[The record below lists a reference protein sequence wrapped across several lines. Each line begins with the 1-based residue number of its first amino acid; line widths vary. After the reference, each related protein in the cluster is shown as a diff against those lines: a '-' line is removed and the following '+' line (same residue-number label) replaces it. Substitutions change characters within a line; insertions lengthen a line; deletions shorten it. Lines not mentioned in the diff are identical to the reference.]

1 MMHMSKREG
10 NIVKERKIVNGVECR
25 EGEDRRRGS
34 WHSSC
39 VNWNPKKRLSQNFHQ
54 NTNSGSWRRH
64 KVKVFHEAVE
74 RENPKNN
81 NKAEKKRA
89 WSSLLVCQTYGQ
101 TSTASVT
108 KPTNVVTT
116 NQTRTATA
124 TTIIKQQH
132 NRQLAWQTAERIVTA
147 IVQTENYFPCPCN
160 TPYHVFAYLCMCV
173 DPVLWVCCYL
183 SLSQPPS
190 RKISW
195 MQLVN
200 LFAWDRVYLLASI
213 RVACKVELRVADGDK
228 PNGTGRRS
236 CKLWLEP
243 WDLFWLYWAEA
254 FATIP
259 LLCRPDHRDG
269 KLKINWR

>member
-10 NIVKERKIVNGVECR
+10 NIGIERKIVNGVECR
-25 EGEDRRRGS
+25 PGGERRRGS

-81 NKAEKKRA
+81 NKTEKKRA

-132 NRQLAWQTAERIVTA
+132 NRQLAWQTPERIVTA
-147 IVQTENYFPCPCN
+147 IVQTENYFPCPSN
-160 TPYHVFAYLCMCV
+160 TPNHVFAYLCMCV
-173 DPVLWVCCYL
+173 DPVLL
-183 SLSQPPS
+183 SL
-190 RKISW
+190 
-195 MQLVN
+195 
-200 LFAWDRVYLLASI
+200 LLPKSLSASFPQ
-213 RVACKVELRVADGDK
+213 D
-228 PNGTGRRS
+228 
-236 CKLWLEP
+236 
-243 WDLFWLYWAEA
+243 
-254 FATIP
+254 
-259 LLCRPDHRDG
+259 
-269 KLKINWR
+269 

>member
-1 MMHMSKREG
+1 MKDKYLQQKFRQPTDSCLWCTWQSERETSGKKEKLLTGLSAGKRE
-10 NIVKERKIVNGVECR
+10 R
-25 EGEDRRRGS
+25 EGEGAR

-39 VNWNPKKRLSQNFHQ
+39 VNWNPKKRLSHNFHQ

-64 KVKVFHEAVE
+64 KVKVFHDAVE

-81 NKAEKKRA
+81 NRKKKRKELNRPSV
-89 WSSLLVCQTYGQ
+89 WSSLLFCQTYGQ

-147 IVQTENYFPCPCN
+147 IVQTVNYFPCPFN
-160 TPYHVFAYLCMCV
+160 TPYHVFAYLSMCV

-183 SLSQPPS
+183 SLSQ
-190 RKISW
+190 
-195 MQLVN
+195 
-200 LFAWDRVYLLASI
+200 D
-213 RVACKVELRVADGDK
+213 
-228 PNGTGRRS
+228 
-236 CKLWLEP
+236 
-243 WDLFWLYWAEA
+243 
-254 FATIP
+254 
-259 LLCRPDHRDG
+259 
-269 KLKINWR
+269 